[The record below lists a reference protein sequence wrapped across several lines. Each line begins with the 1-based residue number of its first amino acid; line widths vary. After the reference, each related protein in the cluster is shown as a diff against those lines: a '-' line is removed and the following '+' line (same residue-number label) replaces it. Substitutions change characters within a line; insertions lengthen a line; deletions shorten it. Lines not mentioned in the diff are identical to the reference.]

1 MAKVKSKHQGVN
13 GVYYIVNPAG
23 AVHSCDRDHAKGRL
37 GQAGWRLAEDPEI
50 EVYVEQKVQR
60 HKSPICEP
68 WTPEPEI
75 GADIPDADGDGAP
88 EATDEAVKLASEHG
102 LDLAAVKGSGAG
114 GRILVKDVEAAIGA
128 KPAQ

>member
-50 EVYVEQKVQR
+50 EVYVEQKVQ
-60 HKSPICEP
+60 
-68 WTPEPEI
+68 
-75 GADIPDADGDGAP
+75 P